1 MCDAIEKSKQKIMVA
16 PLGLNSS
23 SRGGRKWLDSGYVLK
38 QNLKGFANRCSVKKI
53 IRNNSN
59 FQISWGNVYF
69 QVLLHVL

>member
-38 QNLKGFANRCSVKKI
+38 QNLKGFANRCSVKK
-53 IRNNSN
+53 N
-59 FQISWGNVYF
+59 YKE
-69 QVLLHVL
+69 